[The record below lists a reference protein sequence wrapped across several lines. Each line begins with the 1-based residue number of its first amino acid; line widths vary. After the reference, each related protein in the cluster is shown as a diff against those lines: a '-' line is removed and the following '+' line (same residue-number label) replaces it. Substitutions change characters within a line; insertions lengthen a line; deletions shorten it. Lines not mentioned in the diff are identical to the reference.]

1 MTDNDKLLQQRP
13 IPADEPVTPED
24 EDDRDANRLAIGF
37 AVSIPIGIAL
47 GLTVFDNVG
56 IGVAIGLAMGGLYSL
71 IAPRLAD

>member
-13 IPADEPVTPED
+13 LPADEPVTPED
-24 EDDRDANRLAIGF
+24 EKQANRLAIGF
-37 AVSIPIGIAL
+37 AIFIPIGIAL

-71 IAPRLAD
+71 VMSRAVD